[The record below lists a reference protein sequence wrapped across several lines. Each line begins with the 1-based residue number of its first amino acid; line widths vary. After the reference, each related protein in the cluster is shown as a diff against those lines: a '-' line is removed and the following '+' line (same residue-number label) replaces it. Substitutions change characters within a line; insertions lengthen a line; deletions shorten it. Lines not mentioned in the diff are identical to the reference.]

1 MVGGLLLIIASF
13 LPYGYDGWA
22 SKSPFE
28 LTKFVFNNVTDTDRM
43 RLYLESITSS
53 MGESAFMV
61 ALVIAAFLL
70 LFLGGII
77 ALLKTGGGSIAGPAA
92 MVILTLIPIYLGD
105 TGDIT
110 SLGSGYAVG
119 WIGSAVCFA
128 ADMGKNGNKQKQS
141 KQKKTKY
148 DQYHEDSYG
157 DDFEPYD
164 AGTSDNQDS
173 SESGDGD

>member
-1 MVGGLLLIIASF
+1 MPVNIRKPISMVGGLLLIIASF
-13 LPYGYDGWA
+13 LRYGYDGWA
-22 SKSPFE
+22 YESPFE
-28 LTKFVFNNVTDTDRM
+28 ITKFVFNNLTDTDLM
-43 RLYLESITSS
+43 RLYLGTITSS
-53 MGESAFMV
+53 LGESAFLV

-119 WIGSAVCFA
+119 WIGSVVCFA
-128 ADMGKNGNKQKQS
+128 ADMGKNRGKQDKP

-148 DQYHEDSYG
+148 DQYY
-157 DDFEPYD
+157 DD
-164 AGTSDNQDS
+164 
-173 SESGDGD
+173 